1 MVIESAPAF
10 ANSSTWRSGRSIMR
24 CTSAKP
30 PASWIWPAIASSTSG
45 PIVIGGTKWPS
56 ITSMWMTRAPASMT
70 LAIWSA
76 SRAKSA
82 ERIEG
87 ATCGRA
93 NSSSLTRTDANARN
107 QVAVRGR
114 ALRARPRH
122 PHRNRALLL
131 VAVGR
136 RLLLLLRRVVL
147 RLRIRP
153 HDDLARPV
161 RVVRGR
167 VDDHVLLVEQGA
179 VVVAG
184 AAIDVVGLAVASVD
198 RVVAVAAVDGV
209 GVRVRSGRRVDVRAR
224 ERPQV
229 VVAAVAIELVDSG
242 VREHPVAPRT
252 AVLDVVVEAAGD
264 AVVALAA
271 IHGVVA
277 EAAEQHVV
285 VRPAVDGVVARGAEH
300 EVVAPAGVQVV
311 VAAGSVHEIVAAVA
325 VHHVVAEPRA
335 HAVAALAAVDEV
347 VARVRAHDV
356 AAAVGDD
363 RVVVGRASQ
372 HVAVVVVDDRCRRRR
387 RRRRR
392 GGCEHARARDRPG
405 EDGRYA
411 NPSH

>member
-1 MVIESAPAF
+1 
-10 ANSSTWRSGRSIMR
+10 MR

-70 LAIWSA
+70 LATCSPR
-76 SRAKSA
+76 RAKSA

-122 PHRNRALLL
+122 PHHNRGLLL

-147 RLRIRP
+147 GLRIGP

-161 RVVRGR
+161 RVVGR
-167 VDDHVLLVEQGA
+167 RVHDHVLLVEQGT

-184 AAIDVVGLAVASVD
+184 AAIDVVGLAVAGAE
-198 RVVAVAAVDGV
+198 RVVAVTAVERV
-209 GVRVRSGRRVDVRAR
+209 GGRVRPARRVDVRTR

-229 VVAAVAIELVDSG
+229 VVAAVAEQLVDAL
-242 VREHPVAPRT
+242 VREHPVAQVA
-252 AVLDVVVEAAGD
+252 AVLDVVARAAGNQVVTLVPVD
-264 AVVALAA
+264 RVVA
-271 IHGVVA
+271 V
-277 EAAEQHVV
+277 AAEQ
-285 VRPAVDGVVARGAEH
+285 A
-300 EVVAPAGVQVV
+300 
-311 VAAGSVHEIVAAVA
+311 
-325 VHHVVAEPRA
+325 
-335 HAVAALAAVDEV
+335 
-347 VARVRAHDV
+347 
-356 AAAVGDD
+356 
-363 RVVVGRASQ
+363 
-372 HVAVVVVDDRCRRRR
+372 
-387 RRRRR
+387 
-392 GGCEHARARDRPG
+392 
-405 EDGRYA
+405 
-411 NPSH
+411 

>member
-107 QVAVRGR
+107 QVAARGR

-184 AAIDVVGLAVASVD
+184 AAIDVVGLAVASVE
-198 RVVAVAAVDGV
+198 RVVAVTAVKGVGV
-209 GVRVRSGRRVDVRAR
+209 GVRTVRGVDVDAG

-229 VVAAVAIELVDSG
+229 VVAAVAEQLVDAL
-242 VREHPVAPRT
+242 VREHPVAQVAT
-252 AVLDVVVEAAGD
+252 VLHVIAEPAGD
-264 AVVALAA
+264 PVVALIAV
-271 IHGVVA
+271 HGVVA
-277 EAAEQHVV
+277 VTAEQAVV
-285 VRPAVDGVVARGAEH
+285 VQTAV
-300 EVVAPAGVQVV
+300 
-311 VAAGSVHEIVAAVA
+311 
-325 VHHVVAEPRA
+325 
-335 HAVAALAAVDEV
+335 
-347 VARVRAHDV
+347 
-356 AAAVGDD
+356 D
-363 RVVVGRASQ
+363 RVVPR
-372 HVAVVVVDDRCRRRR
+372 
-387 RRRRR
+387 
-392 GGCEHARARDRPG
+392 
-405 EDGRYA
+405 
-411 NPSH
+411 